1 MTSVY
6 LASLVSIF
14 KLVVLDILPGL
25 SETGND
31 NRSGLA
37 GMGQKEMIRELDGQ
51 MKCSTNV
58 LSKSLNF
65 HRPTDH

>member
-37 GMGQKEMIRELDGQ
+37 GMGQKEMIRELDGR

-65 HRPTDH
+65 H

>member
-25 SETGND
+25 PGTGND

-37 GMGQKEMIRELDGQ
+37 GMGQKEMIRELDGR

-58 LSKSLNF
+58 LSKPLNF
-65 HRPTDH
+65 H